1 MNHEM
6 KIVQFNTKSL
16 RLHVKC
22 TCGAWAA
29 DYRDELNHQKRD
41 FRRHWELATNVTPK
55 LTAPP
60 PPATERTAP
69 VRGHVRRKPLCLI
82 PTYDL

>member
-1 MNHEM
+1 MTHEM
-6 KIVQFNTKSL
+6 KIVQFNKDSM

-41 FRRHWELATNVTPK
+41 FRRHWELATNVTPA
-55 LTAPP
+55 LATPP
-60 PPATERTAP
+60 RRP
-69 VRGHVRRKPLCLI
+69 VNSPLQSEAMFDASL
-82 PTYDL
+82 YG